1 MSGVVRNPLP
11 PRITPGSSED
21 VTPSTDIDTLR
32 NVLGI
37 ARALY
42 VEWSPYAGPIE
53 LDELKAIGGELRE
66 SYERLLRARPGTTA
80 YTGAWRQ
87 ADQATQRLG
96 ILMGEHTSTR
106 AIVRAVG
113 SRLGVEPPVP
123 GFDPNAK
130 IRERVKRG

>member
-1 MSGVVRNPLP
+1 MADQP
-11 PRITPGSSED
+11 PIE
-21 VTPSTDIDTLR
+21 TLR
-32 NVLGI
+32 DILGI

-53 LDELKAIGGELRE
+53 LDELLTVGSDLR
-66 SYERLLRARPGTTA
+66 SAYQRLLRARPGTA
-80 YTGAWRQ
+80 AHRAAWDQ

-96 ILMGEHTSTR
+96 VLMGEYTSTR

-113 SRLGVEPPVP
+113 KRLGVEPPVP

-130 IRERVKRG
+130 VRERVKRG